1 MLMARGVRNRDEGR
15 PDPSGRHIDGTASW
29 VQLKNK
35 RAGWHYV
42 LVSKHDP
49 NVISHYV
56 MSGYKPV
63 ELVEGGVQPAG
74 ITTSKPGEVIEVAGC
89 VLMECSPERH
99 AQIVADGAFGGSGQ
113 SHADEVMQR
122 IRAAGGADIHGFK
135 VPEGT
140 RLTRSNAEAE
150 M

>member
-1 MLMARGVRNRDEGR
+1 MARGVRNRDEGR
-15 PDPSGRHIDGTASW
+15 PDPTGRHIDGTAVW

-49 NVISHYV
+49 NVMSHYV
-56 MSGYKPV
+56 MAGYRPV
-63 ELVEGGVQPAG
+63 EMAEGGPQPAG
-74 ITTSKPGEVIEVAGC
+74 ICTSRPGEAVEVAGC
-89 VLMECSPERH
+89 VLMECSPERYQ
-99 AQIVADGAFGGSGQ
+99 QIVAEGAFGQSGQ
-113 SHADEVMQR
+113 SHADEVMMR
-122 IRAAGGADIHGFK
+122 IREAGGADIRGFK
-135 VPEGT
+135 APEGT